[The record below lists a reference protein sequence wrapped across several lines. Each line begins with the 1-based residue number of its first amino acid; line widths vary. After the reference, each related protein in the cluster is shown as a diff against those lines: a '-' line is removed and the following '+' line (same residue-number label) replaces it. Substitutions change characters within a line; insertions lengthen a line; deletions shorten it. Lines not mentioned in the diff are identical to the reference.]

1 MKKFNLAELIIM
13 ENNKLKRSQIEKI
26 KEGNRYYCTCIG
38 SVGAWTG
45 IYNSDNEI
53 SNAIQKWCESGNG
66 SCKPT
71 L

>member
-1 MKKFNLAELIIM
+1 MKKFSLEELQLM
-13 ENNKLKRSQIEKI
+13 ENYVLKRSQMEKI
-26 KEGNRYYCTCIG
+26 KEGDKYFCTCIG

-45 IYNSDNEI
+45 VYNSKDEI
-53 SNAIQKWCESGNG
+53 LNAIQKWCESGKG